1 VKSDSLKLDRVIREH
16 CEIVLAAE
24 EGHVRRAARVLGI
37 AWTTLYRWIAEW
49 KARDQKGKRTE
60 RAADPPATLEE
71 KR

>member
-1 VKSDSLKLDRVIREH
+1 
-16 CEIVLAAE
+16 
-24 EGHVRRAARVLGI
+24 VLGI